1 MNLILERLARLF
13 SAGRDWVLP
22 AHDNRASPSY
32 KEAYEAWKN
41 RDRDLG
47 VSLDASQRF
56 TRDQAH
62 ER

>member
-1 MNLILERLARLF
+1 MLSKITVALLNLIARMLEMR
-13 SAGRDWVLP
+13 
-22 AHDNRASPSY
+22 PSDSY
-32 KEAYEAWKN
+32 WQAYGKWKK